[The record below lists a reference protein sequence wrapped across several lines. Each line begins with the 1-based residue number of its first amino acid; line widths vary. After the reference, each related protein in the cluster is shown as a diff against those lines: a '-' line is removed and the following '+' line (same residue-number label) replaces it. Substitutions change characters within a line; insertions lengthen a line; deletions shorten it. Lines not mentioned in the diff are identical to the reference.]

1 MDISTSIN
9 ALQSI
14 TAAFNQIPGRINDS
28 IINPESKESLERAM
42 TDMMT
47 DKNAYTANIKS
58 LRTMLTVE
66 DMLLNELRD

>member
-1 MDISTSIN
+1 MDISTSLN

-14 TAAFNQIPGRINDS
+14 SAEFNRIPGRINDS
-28 IINPESKESLERAM
+28 ILNPESKESLERAM

-47 DKNAYTANIKS
+47 GENAYTANVKT

>member
-1 MDISTSIN
+1 MDIGTSVN

-14 TAAFNQIPGRINDS
+14 AAAFNQIPGRINDS
-28 IINPESKESLERAM
+28 FINPESKESLERTM

-47 DKNAYTANIKS
+47 DQNAYTANVKT